1 MEIWSMWTQ
10 FLQASLG
17 FLSAH
22 FGLSEPVSIIT
33 LTVVARMALMPLSV
47 AAVYRSQKSKEAM
60 ERLKPQL
67 ETLRET
73 YKDDPSELAARTM
86 ALQRANGISFF
97 GKVSVL
103 NMGTQGIFGLGV
115 FQGLKQTVFS
125 SRFLWITTL
134 AKPDVALTLLIGA
147 LMLLTPALMPGA
159 TANTS
164 MLVMLAIPVLVSLFF
179 IASLPSTI
187 GLYWATSN
195 ALTLVQTLALRSLL
209 ARKRSPLAA

>member
-1 MEIWSMWTQ
+1 MEIWSWWTQ

-22 FGLSEPVSIIT
+22 FGLSEAVSIIM
-33 LTVVARMALMPLSV
+33 LTVVARMALMPISLT
-47 AAVYRSQKSKEAM
+47 AAYRSQKSKEAM

-67 ETLRET
+67 EDLRKT

-86 ALQRANGISFF
+86 ALHRANGITFF
-97 GKVSVL
+97 DKVSVL

-115 FQGLKQTVFS
+115 FQCLNRRGFN
-125 SRFLWITTL
+125 SRFLWITSL
-134 AKPDVALTLLIGA
+134 AKPDLALTLIIGI
-147 LMLLTPALMPGA
+147 LMLLGSALMPGA

-164 MLVMLAIPVLVSLFF
+164 MLVMLAVSVLVSLFF
-179 IASLPSTI
+179 IATLPSAV

-195 ALTLVQTLALRSLL
+195 ALALAQTLVLRSLL
-209 ARKRSPLAA
+209 ARKHAPLAA